1 MALTVLTPDR
11 LTRYFMGDFMLKK
24 LSSVY
29 LFYLDGFKGMTIGKK
44 LWGII
49 CIKLFVMFAVLK
61 VFFFPNF
68 LKSNFATDEERG
80 NHVMEQLIKPA
91 AIVKTLQ

>member
-1 MALTVLTPDR
+1 
-11 LTRYFMGDFMLKK
+11 
-24 LSSVY
+24 
-29 LFYLDGFKGMTIGKK
+29 MTIGKK

-68 LKSNFATDEERG
+68 LNSNFATDEERG

-91 AIVKTLQ
+91 VIEKTVQ